1 MDWMKQ
7 LGGLLGRY
15 EQAGAANVPDSVDDD
30 FDQVAQH
37 APQGDLAD
45 GLAGAFRSDQ
55 TPPFGQMLGQLF
67 GNSPAGQRA
76 SILNSLL
83 RSVGPGILGQI
94 LARHGLGGAEREM
107 REGQVTPDVAQ
118 QVPPEAVREIAEQ
131 AEQKDP
137 SIIDRIGQAYAQQPQ
152 IVKTLGKAALAVA
165 LAHMVQKQ
173 YSRR

>member
-15 EQAGAANVPDSVDDD
+15 EGAGAANVPDSVHDD
-30 FDQVAQH
+30 FDEVARH
-37 APQGDLAD
+37 APGDALGE
-45 GLAGAFRSDQ
+45 GLAGAFRSNE
-55 TPPFGQMLGQLF
+55 TPPFGQMVGQLF

-94 LARHGLGGAEREM
+94 LSRHGLGQAEREVQQ
-107 REGQVTPDVAQ
+107 GQVSPEVAQ
-118 QVPPEAVREIAEQ
+118 QIPPDAVREVAEQ